1 MCTVQQGIMIALL
14 KSLLEKE
21 LITQYTVSVKST
33 PGLQTSAQH
42 ETIPPCSIVQCMAVP
57 CTAGQTEVFS

>member
-21 LITQYTVSVKST
+21 LITQYTYDKALEAVLNNT
-33 PGLQTSAQH
+33 EWPNIF
-42 ETIPPCSIVQCMAVP
+42 ETQDD
-57 CTAGQTEVFS
+57 T

>member
-21 LITQYTVSVKST
+21 LITQYTYDKA
-33 PGLQTSAQH
+33 LEA
-42 ETIPPCSIVQCMAVP
+42 ILNN
-57 CTAGQTEVFS
+57 TEWPDIFDTENHT

>member
-21 LITQYTVSVKST
+21 LITQYIYDNALEAVLNNTEW
-33 PGLQTSAQH
+33 PNIF
-42 ETIPPCSIVQCMAVP
+42 ETQDNS
-57 CTAGQTEVFS
+57 

>member
-21 LITQYTVSVKST
+21 LITQYTYDKA
-33 PGLQTSAQH
+33 LEAKLNN
-42 ETIPPCSIVQCMAVP
+42 
-57 CTAGQTEVFS
+57 TERPNIFDTQDNS

>member
-21 LITQYTVSVKST
+21 LITQYTYDKA
-33 PGLQTSAQH
+33 L
-42 ETIPPCSIVQCMAVP
+42 EAVLNNNEWP
-57 CTAGQTEVFS
+57 NIFDTQDNS

>member
-21 LITQYTVSVKST
+21 LITQYTYDKA
-33 PGLQTSAQH
+33 L
-42 ETIPPCSIVQCMAVP
+42 EAVLNN
-57 CTAGQTEVFS
+57 TEWPDIFDIHDNS